1 MLFGLMSQ
9 RKKVMGWVLAFLVG
23 SSLWLVARPSHAST
37 LSYGYI
43 GFDNHPDP
51 DTQPKHQFMVTDG
64 YCMFIDY
71 NGPFNRL
78 CVEAGV
84 GFRFAP
90 GFAFDIHSQLILQH
104 IWLRP
109 YIYGAFFSIGP
120 MFTAVP
126 EFVGGFRMS
135 AGFHFYF
142 VAPSIEYQ
150 QVFDMQGNAISRVL
164 VMLTVPIPTG
174 SINFA
179 IGNAGL

>member
-1 MLFGLMSQ
+1 MCYRPMLCFPKRLPLFLATVLGLTLWMSVPQ
-9 RKKVMGWVLAFLVG
+9 AE
-23 SSLWLVARPSHAST
+23 AST
-37 LSYGYI
+37 VSYGYI
-43 GFDNHPDP
+43 GFDNHPEA
-51 DTQPKHQFMVTDG
+51 DTQPDHQIMVTDG

-71 NGPFNRL
+71 SGPFNRL

-90 GFAFDIHSQLILQH
+90 SFAFDVHAQLVLHH

-120 MFTAVP
+120 MFTAIP
-126 EFVGGFRMS
+126 EFYGGFRMS

-142 VAPSIEYQ
+142 VAPSIEFQ
-150 QVFDMQGNAISRVL
+150 QVFDVQGTPITRVL
-164 VMLTVPIPTG
+164 VQLTVPIPTG

-179 IGNAGL
+179 MGNVGL